1 MEQKE
6 KEYKYLQFP
15 LCLIMETYKDI
26 KTGLNLILDYGL
38 IYYAMKQNYDL
49 RDVAKQTCYNYYRNQ
64 DDLPGA
70 ILNVINSYDEF
81 IPDEDYNGFSGSE
94 FNPEDNIEQILGLF
108 EKDSEFKDHCVLRYR
123 IHTAEAFFN
132 IKIGDHESTI
142 RRYKKALSIKE
153 SFELKFGSDVY
164 PSCKPE
170 MLFQV
175 RDGNHKDIDLFRAY
189 IGIKSMLGH
198 RNFISSN
205 KPAILSRMIG
215 CKSKAAF
222 EYYTNGKF
230 KDKTV
235 LPTIE
240 TYSKKYHMDKLLL
253 NLAERKYIM
262 FLSKKQVSI
271 IYLSKYMEPEE
282 LGKIIKETKDK
293 QNIKQRIRN
302 VTASL

>member
-1 MEQKE
+1 MDQKE

-15 LCLIMETYKDI
+15 LCLLMETYKDI
-26 KTGLNLILDYGL
+26 GTGLNLILNYGL
-38 IYYAMKQNYDL
+38 MYYAMKQKYNL
-49 RDVAKQTCYNYYRNQ
+49 RDVAKQICYDYYRNES
-64 DDLPGA
+64 DLPGR
-70 ILNVINSYDEF
+70 IVNVINTSDEF
-81 IPDEDYNGFSGSE
+81 IPDVNYNGFSGAE
-94 FNPEDNIEQILGLF
+94 FNPEDNIEQILSLF
-108 EKDSEFKDHCVLRYR
+108 EQDQEFKDECILRYR
-123 IHTAEAFFN
+123 IHTAAAFFN
-132 IKIGDHESTI
+132 VQVNSETTL
-142 RRYKKALSIKE
+142 RAYKKALSIKE
-153 SFELKFGSDVY
+153 SFEAKFGPDVF
-164 PSCKPE
+164 PSCKPD
-170 MLFQV
+170 MIFQV
-175 RDGNHKDIDLFRAY
+175 RDGNHKDIDFLRAY
-189 IGIKSMLGH
+189 IGIRSMLGN

-240 TYSKKYHMDKLLL
+240 TYSKKYHMDKLPL